1 MAHDSEGSGTLWF
14 DGGLVKQAIASNTSV
29 HLRRRTSSLLIGFLC
44 CLPLFN
50 SSYAQSTRQ
59 LPRIEG
65 DSFAGH
71 RVVLPE
77 AASGK
82 VAVLIFGFTK
92 ASKVPTSA
100 WADKLQPDFGTRP
113 GFEVYQLPVLED
125 VPRFVRGM
133 VISGIRKGVPENKR
147 DHFVPILQGEA
158 ELKTFVGYKE
168 PDDAY
173 LVILDRAGNIV
184 QQIHGA
190 PNDSNYAR
198 VRSEIE
204 TLLNQ
209 R

>member
-1 MAHDSEGSGTLWF
+1 VKRAMASKL
-14 DGGLVKQAIASNTSV
+14 NTSV
-29 HLRRRTSSLLIGFLC
+29 HPRQKPSFPIVGVLC
-44 CLPLFN
+44 CLALLN
-50 SSYAQSTRQ
+50 SSIAQSAGR

-71 RVVLPE
+71 HVVLPE
-77 AASGK
+77 AAAGK
-82 VAVLIFGFTK
+82 VAVLILGFTK
-92 ASKVPTSA
+92 ASKGPTSA

-113 GFEVYQLPVLED
+113 GFELYQLPVLED

-158 ELKTFVGYKE
+158 ELKKLVGYKE

-173 LVILDRAGNIV
+173 LVILDRAGNLA

-190 PNDSNYAR
+190 PNDRNYR
-198 VRSEIE
+198 QVRSAIE
-204 TLLNQ
+204 SLLNQ
-209 R
+209 K